1 MLIVERAVMVVAKA
15 LVLIAVSGGDFVGE
29 AEVEMLEWLSREE
42 VKLGESERHRSV
54 LPILATF
61 IAMGCSL

>member
-15 LVLIAVSGGDFVGE
+15 LVLVAVSEGDFVGE
-29 AEVEMLEWLSREE
+29 AEVEMSEWLSREE
-42 VKLGESERHRSV
+42 VKLGESERHSSV

>member
-1 MLIVERAVMVVAKA
+1 MLIVERAVMVATKA
-15 LVLIAVSGGDFVGE
+15 LVLVAVSGGDFVGE
-29 AEVEMLEWLSREE
+29 VEVEVSEWLSREE
-42 VKLGESERHRSV
+42 VELGESERHHSV